1 MLRIRAF
8 EPDDIPQV
16 AALRR
21 RVFER
26 ARRQGAELEAYL
38 RTVFFANPWYDPSL
52 PPRVSEEDGEITG
65 FVGMVPR
72 PFTRNGERL
81 RAAVVTQIMVT
92 PERRGLTGIAL
103 LRARERRPQD
113 VLFSDVVTRDARRLW
128 EGAGAS
134 AARLYGFHWV
144 RPLRPARYAAG
155 ALGQAALARGTRFV
169 AGPFFRVVDR
179 IAAPAPVRTRPALVA
194 EAMPDLAAIPALL
207 PRTAAPRAV
216 LPAYDADS
224 LAWLL
229 ERARERWREEEVRA
243 VMVRGGDGDPVGWFI
258 YLDGGGGTALVLQM
272 AALPTRRGEVLRQ
285 LFRHAWRAGATAV
298 RGRADPRWMDDLAA
312 AGVRWQRSGEGM
324 VVHSRRPELLA
335 AFLGGEAVLGALDGE
350 WWMDF

>member
-1 MLRIRAF
+1 MLRIRGF
-8 EPDDIPQV
+8 EPDDIPPV
-16 AALRR
+16 AALRG
-21 RVFER
+21 RVFQR
-26 ARRQGAELEAYL
+26 ARRQGGELEAYL
-38 RTVFFANPWYDPSL
+38 RTVFFANPWHDPSL
-52 PPRVSEEDGEITG
+52 PALVSEEDGEITG
-65 FVGMVPR
+65 FVGIVPR

-81 RAAVVTQIMVT
+81 RAAVVTQIMVA

-103 LRARERRPQD
+103 LRAAFDGPQD
-113 VLFSDVVTRDARRLW
+113 VVFSDVVNRDARRVW
-128 EGAGAS
+128 EGAGGSTAM
-134 AARLYGFHWV
+134 LYGFYWV

-179 IAAPAPVRTRPALVA
+179 IAAPAPVRVRPALMA
-194 EAMPDLAAIPALL
+194 EAMPDLASIPELL
-207 PRTAAPRAV
+207 PRTATPRAV

-243 VMVRGGDGDPVGWFI
+243 VTVRGADGEPAGWFI
-258 YLDGGGGTALVLQM
+258 YVDGGGGTALVLQL
-272 AALPTRRGEVLRQ
+272 AAHPTRRGEVLRQ

-298 RGRADPRWMDDLAA
+298 RGRADPRWMDDVTA
-312 AGVRWQRSGEGM
+312 AGARWERTGEGLT
-324 VVHSRRPELLA
+324 VHSRRPELLA
-335 AFLGGEAVLGALDGE
+335 AFLSGEAVLGGLDGE